1 MFNKLAVHSI
11 SYQTSRTYTMACN
24 RERFSTRSGQRFESR
39 LFIYHIKPICLFV
52 FAVVFCKFLY
62 IKYSLY
68 YRGRAS
74 VQCHSRHPPIVDGPA
89 ASLVY
94 ETVELMCSTVVTTW
108 HILIGKV
115 SNNIMTLWWCWRDI
129 NLSLLTINDVDAKSL
144 VVRESHIL
152 VIGLVC
158 SMHNGVRSNGML

>member
-24 RERFSTRSGQRFESR
+24 RERFSTRSGQRFEPR

-74 VQCHSRHPPIVDGPA
+74 VQCHSRPPPIVDGPA

-94 ETVELMCSTVVTTW
+94 ETVEYVFHSRDNVTHFHCESFKQNYDTMMMLTWHQPVVTYHKW
-108 HILIGKV
+108 SWCHV
-115 SNNIMTLWWCWRDI
+115 SRRPWD
-129 NLSLLTINDVDAKSL
+129 SYL
-144 VVRESHIL
+144 VYRA
-152 VIGLVC
+152 C
-158 SMHNGVRSNGML
+158 MLHA